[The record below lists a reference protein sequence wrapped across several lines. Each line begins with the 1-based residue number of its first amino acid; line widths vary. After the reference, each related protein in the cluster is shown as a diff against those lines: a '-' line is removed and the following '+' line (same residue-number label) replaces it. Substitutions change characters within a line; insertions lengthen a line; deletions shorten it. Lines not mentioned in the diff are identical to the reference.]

1 MAQFDSSIIFRQT
14 PYAGPTADE
23 LQGKQNMN
31 ALRNTLG
38 EGYNIDDPKV
48 VNAMMA
54 RDPDMGLK
62 LMTNANSM
70 RKSASDVATAEQER
84 MTTELDRYVPLA
96 LAVAQAGDQPAW
108 SELRGELSQVFP
120 SLGRS
125 LPTEVGKAGPAVQAY
140 IDARR
145 GLKGISSALPYQAT
159 EMGGYLQRFNRATG
173 KMELVLDNA
182 GNPMPSNAIR
192 TAGIGAESRE
202 TVAGIG
208 ADVRRYG
215 IDVGADTASQN
226 RVAQGERQ
234 TAKAMTEAGMQGVTR
249 GVVVAPGQQPAPDQ
263 PGVAASVPDKKRM
276 VELQAAL
283 PKARA
288 SLSATEDKITSLDAD
303 IDSLINDPSL
313 AKITGDELATYR
325 GSFPT
330 LFGPGAARAQA
341 KLKAIIAQ
349 GVFSELADIKQ
360 QSPTGSALGSVS
372 DKEGALLAA
381 GFGEL
386 AQAQTAKDVVAAL
399 NKIKATLARSRARL
413 RGAFD
418 EEYGQLNTAGG
429 AVAPAGGGVTVTTP
443 DGASI
448 TFPDQRSADAFKKEA
463 GLP

>member
-23 LQGKQNMN
+23 LQSKQNLN

-38 EGYNIDDPKV
+38 EGYSIDDPKV

-84 MTTELDRYVPLA
+84 MTTELDRYVPVA
-96 LAVAQAGDQPAW
+96 QAVAQAKDQPAW
-108 SELRGELSQVFP
+108 TELRGELTQLFP
-120 SLGRS
+120 TLGNS
-125 LPTEVGKAGPAVQAY
+125 LPTEVEKAGPAVEAY
-140 IDARR
+140 INARR

-159 EMGGYLQRFNRATG
+159 EMGGYLQSFNKATG
-173 KMELVLDNA
+173 KYELVLDNE
-182 GNPMPSNAIR
+182 GRPMRSNAITTTGMR
-192 TAGIGAESRE
+192 GETAK

-215 IDVGADTASQN
+215 FDVAADTAAQN
-226 RVAQGERQ
+226 RAAQGERQ
-234 TAKAMTEAGMQGVTR
+234 TAKQQSDAAMKGVNPN
-249 GVVVAPGQQPAPDQ
+249 VVVAPGQAPATTGE
-263 PGVAASVPDKKRM
+263 PGASSIPEAKRM
-276 VELQAAL
+276 SELRGAL

-288 SLSATEDKITSLDAD
+288 SLSATEDKLTSLDAD
-303 IDSLINDPSL
+303 IASLINDPAL
-313 AKITGDELATYR
+313 AKITGDELAQYR

-341 KLKAIIAQ
+341 KLKTIIAQ

-386 AQAQTAKDVVAAL
+386 AQAQQAKDVVAAL
-399 NKIKATLARSRARL
+399 NKIRTTLARSRARL

-418 EEYGQLNTAGG
+418 EEYAPIINAGTPAGG
-429 AVAPAGGGVTVTTP
+429 AAAPADPLG
-443 DGASI
+443 I
-448 TFPDQRSADAFKKEA
+448 R
-463 GLP
+463 

>member
-1 MAQFDSSIIFRQT
+1 MAELDPYIIFRQEK
-14 PYAGPTADE
+14 YSGPTQDE
-23 LQGKQNMN
+23 LDAKQDMN
-31 ALRNTLG
+31 ALRNMLG
-38 EGYNIDDPKV
+38 AGQSIESPEV
-48 VNAMMA
+48 VNSMMA
-54 RDPDMGLK
+54 RNPDLGLK
-62 LMTNANSM
+62 LQTNANTM
-70 RKSASDVATAEQER
+70 QTNQANLQAKQQEAR
-84 MTTELDRYVPLA
+84 IARLNGLVPTA
-96 LAVAQAGDQPAW
+96 LAIAKNRDQPAW
-108 SELRGELSQVFP
+108 SQFKTYLQQIDPE
-120 SLGRS
+120 
-125 LPTEVGKAGPAVQAY
+125 AVMGYPDNVEQAETFVQNF
-140 IDARR
+140 IDAQRAQ
-145 GLKGISSALPYQAT
+145 KGVSSALPYQAT

-173 KMELVLDNA
+173 QMELVLDNQ
-182 GNPMPSNAIR
+182 GRPMPANAVR

-234 TAKAMTEAGMQGVTR
+234 TAKALTEAGMQGVTR

-288 SLSATEDKITSLDAD
+288 SLSATEDKLTSLDAD
-303 IDSLINDPSL
+303 INSLITDPAL
-313 AKITGDELATYR
+313 AKITGDELAQYR

-341 KLKAIIAQ
+341 KLKTIIAQ

-386 AQAQTAKDVVAAL
+386 AQAQNAKDVVAAL
-399 NKIKATLARSRARL
+399 NKIRATLARSRARL
-413 RGAFD
+413 RSAFD
-418 EEYGQLNTAGG
+418 EEYGQLNNAGG
-429 AVAPAGGGVTVTTP
+429 AAPAPVGGGEVNFG
-443 DGASI
+443 DL
-448 TFPDQRSADAFKKEA
+448 K
-463 GLP
+463 

>member
-1 MAQFDSSIIFRQT
+1 MAELDPTIIFRQKE
-14 PYAGPTADE
+14 YSGPTQDE
-23 LQGKQNMN
+23 LDAKQDMN
-31 ALRNTLG
+31 ALRNMLG
-38 EGYNIDDPKV
+38 AGRSIESPEV

-54 RDPDMGLK
+54 RNPEMGLR
-62 LMTNANSM
+62 LMTNANTM
-70 RKSASDVATAEQER
+70 RNDAASLQTKQQEAR
-84 MTTELDRYVPLA
+84 IARLNGLVPTA
-96 LAVAQAGDQPAW
+96 LAIAKNRDQAAW
-108 SELRGELSQVFP
+108 GQFKTYLQQIDPEAVMGYP
-120 SLGRS
+120 DD
-125 LPTEVGKAGPAVQAY
+125 VGQAETFVQNF
-140 IDARR
+140 IDAQRAQ
-145 GLKGISSALPYQAT
+145 KGISSALPYQAT

-234 TAKAMTEAGMQGVTR
+234 TAKALTEAGMQGVTR

-386 AQAQTAKDVVAAL
+386 AQAQTAKDVVTAL

-418 EEYGQLNTAGG
+418 EEYGQLNNAG
-429 AVAPAGGGVTVTTP
+429 AAPAGGAAAP
-443 DGASI
+443 
-448 TFPDQRSADAFKKEA
+448 A
-463 GLP
+463 GEVNFGDLD

>member
-1 MAQFDSSIIFRQT
+1 MAELDPYILFRQKE
-14 PYAGPTADE
+14 YSGPTQDE
-23 LQGKQNMN
+23 LDAKQDMN
-31 ALRNTLG
+31 ALRNMLG
-38 EGYNIDDPKV
+38 AGQSIESPEV
-48 VNAMMA
+48 VNSMMA
-54 RDPDMGLK
+54 RNPDLGLK
-62 LMTNANSM
+62 LQTNANTM
-70 RKSASDVATAEQER
+70 QTNQANLQAKQQEAR
-84 MTTELDRYVPLA
+84 IARLNGLVPTA
-96 LAVAQAGDQPAW
+96 LAIAKNRDQPAW
-108 SELRGELSQVFP
+108 SQFKTYLQQIDPE
-120 SLGRS
+120 
-125 LPTEVGKAGPAVQAY
+125 AVMGYPDNVEQAETFVQNF
-140 IDARR
+140 IDAQRAQ
-145 GLKGISSALPYQAT
+145 KGVSSALPYQAT

-173 KMELVLDNA
+173 QMELVLDNQ
-182 GNPMPSNAIR
+182 GRPMPANAVR

-234 TAKAMTEAGMQGVTR
+234 TAKALTEAGMQGVTR

-288 SLSATEDKITSLDAD
+288 SLSATEDKLTSLDAD
-303 IDSLINDPSL
+303 INSLITDPAL
-313 AKITGDELATYR
+313 AKITGDELAQYR

-341 KLKAIIAQ
+341 KLKTIIAQ

-386 AQAQTAKDVVAAL
+386 AQAQNAKDVVAAL
-399 NKIKATLARSRARL
+399 NKIRATLARSRARL
-413 RGAFD
+413 RSAFD
-418 EEYGQLNTAGG
+418 EEYGQLNNAGG
-429 AVAPAGGGVTVTTP
+429 AAPAPVGGGEVNFG
-443 DGASI
+443 DL
-448 TFPDQRSADAFKKEA
+448 K
-463 GLP
+463 